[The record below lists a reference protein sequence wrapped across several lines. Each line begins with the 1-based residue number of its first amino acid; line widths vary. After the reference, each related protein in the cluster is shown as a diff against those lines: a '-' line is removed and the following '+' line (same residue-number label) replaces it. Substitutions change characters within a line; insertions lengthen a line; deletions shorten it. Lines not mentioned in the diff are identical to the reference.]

1 LWEGSLAEAEQ
12 TARAALAGPP
22 DPARECALYWLI
34 VQACYRQGRLADSV
48 AAAEEALTSPHI
60 TPGEA
65 GRFNG
70 FAAICMFYLERF
82 DAGMAA
88 ATDAIAAGEANDE
101 PQATGLG
108 YLAMSALRFSQGDMA
123 QALALNER
131 AMSAFSQGIQ
141 PDLQADPYSMRGYCL
156 LELDRLAEA
165 DEALAI
171 ALRHNQETGGV
182 YLAMAYLLRA
192 RLRFLDGRWDDAL
205 AEIQPALDGPDP
217 LGQALA
223 LRSLAALIAIH
234 RGTYSPDTHDLPEP
248 DDGVGGR
255 KHGYLV
261 RWAQALVLETRAG
274 PQEALDLLYPVWEHA
289 WGLDQRRLIYRICP
303 DLARLAAAAGDQ
315 KRAQDLASTSEW
327 LAGPQPTGSLTGT
340 AQLCRALAG
349 DDPDLMLAAAGSFRL
364 AGWPLYEAHA
374 YENAATILAQR
385 RRTAEARDALDRA
398 LTLYTGLDAAWDTS
412 RAEARL
418 RQAGIRRGVRGPRKR
433 PRQGWGAL
441 TDTENR
447 VAQLVAEGRSN
458 PDIAARMFLSR
469 RTVQSHVSS
478 ILTKLSLSSR
488 VELAISAHRR
498 EPG

>member
-12 TARAALAGPP
+12 TARAALADAP
-22 DPARECALYWLI
+22 DPAREGALYWLI
-34 VQACYRQGRLADSV
+34 VQACYRQGRLADAV
-48 AAAEEALTSPHI
+48 AAAEEALTSSRL

-70 FAAICMFYLERF
+70 FAAICLFYLERF
-82 DAGMAA
+82 DAGTVAA
-88 ATDAIAAGEANDE
+88 GKAIAAGEANDE

-123 QALALNER
+123 EALALNEQ
-131 AMSAFSQGIQ
+131 AMSSFGQGIQ
-141 PDLQADPYSMRGYCL
+141 PDLQADPYAMRGYCL
-156 LELDRLAEA
+156 LELDRLTEA
-165 DEALAI
+165 DEALAT
-171 ALRHNQETGGV
+171 ALRHNQETGG
-182 YLAMAYLLRA
+182 AYLTLTYMLRA

-205 AEIQPALDGPDP
+205 AEIQPALDSPDP
-217 LGQALA
+217 LGQVLA
-223 LRSLAALIAIH
+223 LRSQAALIAIH

-255 KHGYLV
+255 KYGYLV
-261 RWAQALVLETRAG
+261 RWAQALVLETQAG

-289 WGLDQRRLIYRICP
+289 WGLDQRRVIYHVCP
-303 DLARLAAAAGDQ
+303 DLARLATTVGDQ
-315 KRAQDLASTSEW
+315 KRLQDLAATCES
-327 LAGPQPTGSLTGT
+327 LAAPQPTDSLTGT
-340 AQLCRALAG
+340 AQLCQGLAC
-349 DDPDLMLAAAGSFRL
+349 DDPELLLAAADSFRQ
-364 AGWPLYEAHA
+364 AGWPLYEGHA
-374 YENAATILAQR
+374 YEDAATILAQR

-398 LTLYTGLDAAWDTS
+398 LTLYTGLDAAWDIS

-433 PRQGWGAL
+433 PRHGWEAL

-458 PDIAARMFLSR
+458 PDIAAQMFLSR

-478 ILTKLSLSSR
+478 ILNKLSLSSR